1 MNKARLTPLW
11 TKDFLIICLAN
22 FFVALIFYLLMTT
35 LALYAVE
42 QFSTSQSKAGFAS
55 SIFVIGALFSRLL
68 TGKYIEVI
76 GRKRLLY
83 SSFNMFFIA
92 TLLYFPVNNLG
103 LLLVVRFLHGITF
116 GIAGTALS
124 TAVMD
129 LIPDQRKGEGTGYF
143 SLSVTAATALGPYL
157 GLFLTRYSSFEMLF
171 AVCAFFSA
179 LNIIVILFAKI
190 PEAYLTEEQMQ
201 EMKRG
206 FKIYD
211 FFEKRALPIS
221 MIMILLGI
229 AYSGVVTF
237 FNTYSVEIELRDAAS
252 FFFVVYALVLF
263 VSRPLTGRLLDQ
275 RGANIVIYPSIITFS
290 LSLLLLSQARTGS
303 FLLVSGALLALGFG
317 TMMSCAQAI
326 VVKESPKH
334 RVGLATSTF
343 FICMDGGTGIG
354 PFLTGMLVPFVG
366 FRGMYLTMAAFVL
379 LTIILYYFVHGKNV
393 ALKKQFSRAA

>member
-1 MNKARLTPLW
+1 
-11 TKDFLIICLAN
+11 
-22 FFVALIFYLLMTT
+22 
-35 LALYAVE
+35 
-42 QFSTSQSKAGFAS
+42 
-55 SIFVIGALFSRLL
+55 
-68 TGKYIEVI
+68 
-76 GRKRLLY
+76 
-83 SSFNMFFIA
+83 
-92 TLLYFPVNNLG
+92 
-103 LLLVVRFLHGITF
+103 
-116 GIAGTALS
+116 
-124 TAVMD
+124 
-129 LIPDQRKGEGTGYF
+129 
-143 SLSVTAATALGPYL
+143 
-157 GLFLTRYSSFEMLF
+157 
-171 AVCAFFSA
+171 
-179 LNIIVILFAKI
+179 
-190 PEAYLTEEQMQ
+190 MQ

-326 VVKESPKH
+326 VVKSH
-334 RVGLATSTF
+334 RSTGLVWQHPPSLFAW
-343 FICMDGGTGIG
+343 
-354 PFLTGMLVPFVG
+354 
-366 FRGMYLTMAAFVL
+366 MA
-379 LTIILYYFVHGKNV
+379 G
-393 ALKKQFSRAA
+393 RE